1 MRALEGIR
9 VIDAANIIAGPYA
22 ASILSEFGA
31 DVIKVEMP
39 GKGDGFR
46 SMGPRSKDGKSIR
59 WPSMGRNKRCVTL
72 DFHKEEGRKIFLE
85 LVAQAD
91 AVIENFRTGTFD
103 KWGLDIETLRKA
115 NPRIIVTRVT
125 GYGQTGPN
133 KDMSGFGA
141 PCTAFSGIVYTTGFP
156 DRPPVSPSFSLAD
169 YVAGLNAVI
178 GTLLALYHRDAV
190 EGGVPQEVDVSL
202 YEGLFRMQDSLIA
215 DYDINGTVRERRELI
230 EGGSVPGGKFLTKD
244 NKWVA
249 LTCATNNAYKYWTEA
264 MGRPDLFERYPDMK
278 DRFSNREEIMRETK
292 LWFANHTAREAMDI
306 CAEKKAALS
315 LVYSIADIF
324 EDPQYKARHNLVE
337 FDSPDFGKVRIPS
350 VCPVLSETP
359 GEIRWIGQPVGS
371 ANEEVYRG
379 LLGKS
384 DEEMTALRERGVI

>member
-9 VIDAANIIAGPYA
+9 VIEAANVIAGPYA
-22 ASILSEFGA
+22 AAILSEFGA

-72 DFHKEEGRKIFLE
+72 DFHKEEGRKLFLE
-85 LVAQAD
+85 LVARAD
-91 AVIENFRTGTFD
+91 VVIENFRTGTFD
-103 KWGLDIETLRKA
+103 KWGLDIDTLRKA

-133 KDMSGFGA
+133 KEASGFGG
-141 PCTAFSGIVYTTGFP
+141 PCTAFSGMVYTTGYP

-169 YVAGLNAVI
+169 YVGGLNAVI
-178 GTLLALYHRDAV
+178 GTMIALYHRDAT

-202 YEGLFRMQDSLIA
+202 YEGLFRMQDSMIA
-215 DYDINGTVRERRELI
+215 DYDINHKIRERRFRM
-230 EGGSVPGGKFLTKD
+230 EGSSVPSGKYCTKD
-244 NKWVA
+244 GKWFMV
-249 LTCATNNAYKYWTEA
+249 TCATDNAFKYLAKA
-264 MGRPDLFERYPDMK
+264 MGRQDLIDRYPTMA
-278 DRFSNREEIMRETK
+278 DRFANADYILKETAD
-292 LWFANHTAREAMDI
+292 WAAAHTIAELNEVCQAHKVAM
-306 CAEKKAALS
+306 S
-315 LVYSIADIF
+315 LIYSIEDIWN
-324 EDPQYKARHNLVE
+324 DPHYKARNNLVE
-337 FDSPDFGKVRIPS
+337 FDSPDFGKVHVAS

-359 GEIRWIGQPVGS
+359 GEIRWIGQPLGS
-371 ANEEVYRG
+371 FNDEVYRG

-384 DEEMTALRERGVI
+384 DEEMEALREQGVI